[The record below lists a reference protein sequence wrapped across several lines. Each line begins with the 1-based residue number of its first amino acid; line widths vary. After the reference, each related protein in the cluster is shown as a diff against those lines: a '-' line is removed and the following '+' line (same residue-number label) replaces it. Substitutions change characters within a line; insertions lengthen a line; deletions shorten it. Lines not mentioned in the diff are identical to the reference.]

1 MNFQDFH
8 NDFFGSVRGAYSRVT
23 EREHYDSQIT
33 LTDVEAETVIN
44 HFGRENINIGNVASN
59 PELSS
64 KTFQLYPD
72 LEQITL
78 NLVFPKPDKPELRIY
93 LSTRAGFKPIGN
105 SIWFLYVTGTNEIV
119 IGSMSEPEW
128 RSLGQVDDEDEN
140 YQTEIS
146 TTLIETPNVDIDPNG
161 RIVQREV
168 GQRISYVRDPRL
180 AAMRFDLSGYKCEI
194 DSSHDTFITQ
204 RTNRQYVE
212 AHHFIPMKYQHLFS
226 DPLDNLNN
234 IVSLCPNCHRGIH
247 HAVSDHKYELIEGI
261 YQKRPQL
268 HTYRIDEIAQFYN
281 ALRIVDR

>member
-1 MNFQDFH
+1 M
-8 NDFFGSVRGAYSRVT
+8 
-23 EREHYDSQIT
+23 
-33 LTDVEAETVIN
+33 
-44 HFGRENINIGNVASN
+44 
-59 PELSS
+59 
-64 KTFQLYPD
+64 
-72 LEQITL
+72 
-78 NLVFPKPDKPELRIY
+78 
-93 LSTRAGFKPIGN
+93 
-105 SIWFLYVTGTNEIV
+105 
-119 IGSMSEPEW
+119 
-128 RSLGQVDDEDEN
+128 DDEDEN